1 MLNFKSKNRI
11 VIGVLRIFTDYK
23 IDNVISNVLFF

>member
-11 VIGVLRIFTDYK
+11 VIGVLRILTDYK
-23 IDNVISNVLFF
+23 IDNVISNV